1 MNKDFILSISRNRE
15 PFLNEAQENLYDSLF
30 PNDSYMNLE
39 EQDYLVEPI
48 LPLLEEIERKSQ
60 KNIKKKSNDDEFS
73 SNRLQFLVERKYINK
88 KFLSVSF
95 GEGCLRFHHITRPK
109 ACAIWKLTFFRP
121 CDMVKP

>member
-1 MNKDFILSISRNRE
+1 
-15 PFLNEAQENLYDSLF
+15 
-30 PNDSYMNLE
+30 MNLE

-88 KFLSVSF
+88 KRGRKAKEKSKKKIIHTNDKEDNLLTKIQIHFF
-95 GEGCLRFHHITRPK
+95 NFIINFCNDCLKKKITSQK
-109 ACAIWKLTFFRP
+109 SFFRKLI
-121 CDMVKP
+121 MKIKEM